1 MNVSRMGVGLCKVAD
16 LLPGCSWDK
25 AGVNQHSPMRAGWD
39 PAKHCAHCF
48 PAVVEGGRM
57 DAELVAPVSSARG
70 PWPWEPV
77 DENLVLLRV
86 SKLLLLSCVGAC
98 LLLAAV

>member
-1 MNVSRMGVGLCKVAD
+1 
-16 LLPGCSWDK
+16 
-25 AGVNQHSPMRAGWD
+25 
-39 PAKHCAHCF
+39 
-48 PAVVEGGRM
+48 M